1 MSTASEAVGEDHT
14 ALQRSDAWCTA
25 LGRSSAH
32 QAGSRFPSPA
42 PHLLHSH
49 CAQVVRR
56 RHLKRACAGN
66 HCGTG
71 SQGGRAGGG
80 GAGVR
85 KLSGRGIGRLAG
97 AVPSRP
103 PPPTH
108 THTATDGPGARS
120 PAPQCTTQ
128 PLPCPLRTPFCALP
142 CPPAPSSIV
151 FLTARSPSRTA
162 SLICGQPTGQA
173 GVGTRRPAG
182 QQQQQL
188 RPVPLRQQLRP
199 EPLQQARAPTA
210 NSGAPTAPTCTS
222 HARPAE
228 HPPAPTH
235 PWAEVEP

>member
-103 PPPTH
+103 PPPNTH
-108 THTATDGPGARS
+108 AHGDRRPRCS
-120 PAPQCTTQ
+120 
-128 PLPCPLRTPFCALP
+128 LP
-142 CPPAPSSIV
+142 CPPVHHTTTSV
-151 FLTARSPSRTA
+151 SPA
-162 SLICGQPTGQA
+162 HPLL
-173 GVGTRRPAG
+173 RPALPTCPVVYRVLDSP
-182 QQQQQL
+182 Q
-188 RPVPLRQQLRP
+188 PVPHSILDLRAANRAGGGRHQAPGGAAAAAAAPGAIAAAAAPGAIAAGTGTHGELR
-199 EPLQQARAPTA
+199 RTHGA
-210 NSGAPTAPTCTS
+210 NMHVP
-222 HARPAE
+222 RPAC
-228 HPPAPTH
+228 
-235 PWAEVEP
+235 